1 MSKTL
6 ATSAVIDFDA
16 NVHHVYQGMALLDGS
31 CRSRENVVGESIKF
45 PVMGKGIARKRT
57 APQVKLEL
65 MNAAHSRVT
74 CTLEDY
80 NASDMTD
87 IWDQAEVNFDEKNEL
102 AQVIAG
108 GIGRREDQVRIDA
121 LKAAVVAGTVTNS
134 VAATGFGATNNMNLE
149 RTIEASRLLNVA
161 EVPQTGRHM
170 LIHSNG
176 LAAMLKITAV
186 TSADY
191 ATFRALM
198 TGEINTYLGFSWHI
212 MGDRAGEGGLAVAA
226 SIRQCWAWHFNAIGF
241 ARGKLDRTM
250 DISWLGDYGAW
261 ITSKFIKIGAVV
273 IDGTGCVQILADET

>member
-6 ATSAVIDFDA
+6 ATSAVIDFEA
-16 NVHHVYQGMALLDGS
+16 AVHHENQGQAKLAGT
-31 CRSRENVVGESIKF
+31 CRERANVVGESVKF

-87 IWDQAEVNFDEKNEL
+87 IWDQAEVNFDEKTEL

-108 GIGRREDQVRIDA
+108 GCGRREDQVKIDA
-121 LKAAVVAGTVTNS
+121 LKAAKVAGTITNS
-134 VAATGFGATNNMNLE
+134 VAATGFGSTNNMNLE
-149 RTIEASRLLNVA
+149 RGIEAARLMNVK
-161 EVPQTGRHM
+161 EVPEDGRHI
-170 LIHSNG
+170 LVHANSI
-176 LAAMLKITAV
+176 AAMLKITQV

-191 ATFRALM
+191 ATMRALM
-198 TGEINTYLGFSWHI
+198 TGEIQAFLGFIWHFI
-212 MGDRAGEGGLAVAA
+212 GDRAGEGGLAKAA
-226 SIRQCWAWHFNAIGF
+226 NIRQCWAWHKNCLGYAT
-241 ARGKLDRTM
+241 GKLDKIM

-261 ITSKFIKIGAVV
+261 ITSKFMKLGAVV
-273 IDGTGCVQILADET
+273 IDGTGCVEILCDES